1 MASDKEYEIS
11 MVSEYRNALDTHLAK
26 IDHETARLEEE
37 RKGIAQQLDSFEDSR
52 DILVQARESATRSLQ
67 RLANEPVETI
77 QAPIQNEPGWLVKQ
91 HQDRARLEANAL
103 TELKERRLQGAPPAP
118 EPGSWERKAPEVG
131 SWERKAL
138 DVITEAI
145 HADSTLS
152 RHDSEQVA
160 LYVKHKL
167 EVNHYRIQHVPMV
180 PADSLQLTPIYR
192 DGAWL
197 SREQLLAE
205 SGETGG
211 L

>member
-91 HQDRARLEANAL
+91 HQDCARLEANAL

-118 EPGSWERKAPEVG
+118 EPG

>member
-11 MVSEYRNALDTHLAK
+11 MVLEYRNALDTHLSK
-26 IDHETARLEEE
+26 IDQETARLEEE
-37 RKGIAQQLDSFEDSR
+37 RAGIAQQLDRFEDSR

-77 QAPIQNEPGWLVKQ
+77 QAPIQNESGWLVKQ
-91 HQDRARLEANAL
+91 QKDRARREANAL
-103 TELKERRLQGAPPAP
+103 TELKERRLQGAPPAT
-118 EPGSWERKAPEVG
+118 G
-131 SWERKAL
+131 
-138 DVITEAI
+138 EASDQNTAKEI
-145 HADSTLS
+145 MVQTIMAFGGLSMVHAGAVV
-152 RHDSEQVA
+152 EQIEKS
-160 LYVKHKL
+160 LT
-167 EVNHYRIQHVPMV
+167 VNHYRIQHVPMV
-180 PADSLQLTPIYR
+180 PADSLPLTPLYR

>member
-11 MVSEYRNALDTHLAK
+11 MVLEYRNALDTHLTK
-26 IDHETARLEEE
+26 IDLETARLEEE
-37 RKGIAQQLDSFEDSR
+37 RKGITQQLDSFEDSR

-67 RLANEPVETI
+67 RLTNEPVETI

-91 HQDRARLEANAL
+91 HQDRSRREAN
-103 TELKERRLQGAPPAP
+103 ERVERRLQGAPPAP
-118 EPGSWERKAPEVG
+118 EPG

-160 LYVKHKL
+160 LYVKHEL
-167 EVNHYRIQHVPMV
+167 EANDFLITRVPMV
-180 PADSLQLTPIYR
+180 PADSLPLTPVYR

-197 SREQLLAE
+197 TREQLLAE

>member
-11 MVSEYRNALDTHLAK
+11 MVLEYRNALDTHLAK

-67 RLANEPVETI
+67 RLTNEPVETI

-91 HQDRARLEANAL
+91 HQDRARLEAN
-103 TELKERRLQGAPPAP
+103 ESVERRLQGAPPAP
-118 EPGSWERKAPEVG
+118 EVG
-131 SWERKAL
+131 SLERKAL

-145 HADSTLS
+145 HAGSTLS
-152 RHDSEQVA
+152 RHDSEMVA
-160 LYVKHKL
+160 LYVKHEL
-167 EVNHYRIQHVPMV
+167 EANDFLITRVPMV
-180 PADSLQLTPIYR
+180 PADSLPLTPLYR

-197 SREQLLAE
+197 TREQLLAE

>member
-11 MVSEYRNALDTHLAK
+11 MVLEYRNALDTHLTK

-37 RKGIAQQLDSFEDSR
+37 RTGIAQQLDSFEDSR

-77 QAPIQNEPGWLVKQ
+77 QAPLQNESGWLVKQ
-91 HQDRARLEANAL
+91 QKDRARLEANAL
-103 TELKERRLQGAPPAP
+103 TELKERRLQGAPPAT
-118 EPGSWERKAPEVG
+118 G
-131 SWERKAL
+131 
-138 DVITEAI
+138 EASDQNTAKEI
-145 HADSTLS
+145 MVQTIMAFGGLSMVHAGATV
-152 RHDSEQVA
+152 EQIEKS
-160 LYVKHKL
+160 LT
-167 EVNHYRIQHVPMV
+167 VNHYRIQHVPME
-180 PADSLQLTPIYR
+180 PADSLPLTQLYSDR
-192 DGAWL
+192 AWL

>member
-11 MVSEYRNALDTHLAK
+11 MVSEHRNALDTHLAK

-37 RKGIAQQLDSFEDSR
+37 RTSIAQQLNSFEDSR
-52 DILVQARESATRSLQ
+52 DILVQVREAATRALQ
-67 RLANEPVETI
+67 RLTNEPVETI

-118 EPGSWERKAPEVG
+118 EPGSWERKA
-131 SWERKAL
+131 L

-145 HADSTLS
+145 HAGSDLS

-160 LYVKHKL
+160 LYVKHEL

-180 PADSLQLTPIYR
+180 PADSLPLTPLHR

-197 SREQLLAE
+197 TREQLLVE

>member
-11 MVSEYRNALDTHLAK
+11 MVLEYRNALDTHLSK

-67 RLANEPVETI
+67 RLTNEPVETI
-77 QAPIQNEPGWLVKQ
+77 QAPIQNESGWLVKQ
-91 HQDRARLEANAL
+91 QQDRARREANAL
-103 TELKERRLQGAPPAP
+103 TELKERRLQGAPPATR
-118 EPGSWERKAPEVG
+118 EDSDQNTAKEFMVQTIMAFGGLSMV
-131 SWERKAL
+131 
-138 DVITEAI
+138 
-145 HADSTLS
+145 HAGAVV
-152 RHDSEQVA
+152 EQIEKC
-160 LYVKHKL
+160 LT
-167 EVNHYRIQHVPMV
+167 VNHYRIQHVPMV
-180 PADSLQLTPIYR
+180 PADSLPLTPLYR

-197 SREQLLAE
+197 TREQLLAE